1 LLLHNYTDFIHFF
14 VKFFYNYNKNIR
26 KINMKQT
33 IIAKIL
39 FFHAIIVRLFKKLKL
54 LTNN

>member
-1 LLLHNYTDFIHFF
+1 MVKTLYSILHRSLDLT
-14 VKFFYNYNKNIR
+14 YNYNKNIR